1 MRKVTL
7 TFLGGG
13 ADEVARKFFTWIVDG
28 GLEDSIIDT
37 LSDERIEVHGIL
49 DFNNDSLDIAINSSV
64 KDEVT
69 RDNVE

>member
-1 MRKVTL
+1 MKNVTL

-13 ADEVARKFFTWIVDG
+13 ADEVAQRFYTWILDG

-49 DFNNDSLDIAINSSV
+49 DFNNDSLDIAINSSL
-64 KDEVT
+64 KDEVAL
-69 RDNVE
+69 DNVE

>member
-64 KDEVT
+64 KDEVP